1 MSLNI
6 YYAVESYRKT
16 SCLSTSLDRGDNV
29 GSLLGF
35 LMSFNALS
43 QHLWD
48 LLPLTCSGAT
58 LGELS
63 LANWDSF
70 PTHKQRCMHLEV
82 HISKGRVPE
91 P

>member
-6 YYAVESYRKT
+6 YYAVEPYHKT
-16 SCLSTSLDRGDNV
+16 SCLSTSLDSGDSV

-43 QHLWD
+43 QRLRD
-48 LLPLTCSGAT
+48 FLPLTCSGAT
-58 LGELS
+58 LRELS
-63 LANWDSF
+63 LAKWDSF
-70 PTHKQRCMHLEV
+70 PTHKQCWIHLEV